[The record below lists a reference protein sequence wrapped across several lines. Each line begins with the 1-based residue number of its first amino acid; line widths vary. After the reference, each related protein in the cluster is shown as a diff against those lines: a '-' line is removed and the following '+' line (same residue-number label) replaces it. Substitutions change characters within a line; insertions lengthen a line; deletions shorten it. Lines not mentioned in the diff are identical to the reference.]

1 MNRMISPADDA
12 RALAEEGQ
20 AVRDFIKS
28 NQSDTLL
35 RLFDFLLQQSLEGRR
50 PKEIEVAEE
59 VFRSSAEPAT
69 AQGSRVRVGIHRL
82 RRKLEL
88 YYGDRTGPRIVIP
101 RGEYG
106 LLLELPGERD
116 VDETTAPLEPRQSGN
131 RKSSVWILATALLLV
146 NVALACLYFSDEIGL
161 GENALGSTLWRGFD
175 DTKGTKIVAGDY
187 FMFLSK
193 SVDTGVDEPTQD
205 LSIADLGQFYDR
217 VSKDPSSSYY
227 IMDGDPRPVAMMVGD
242 ASTVSVDILES
253 IGNLW
258 PLIKKFRPSPATSSD
273 LNAAMMKSSNIIY
286 VGTLDALSPLIGA
299 PLFEVSRFR
308 CADTCYE
315 LVDKK
320 TGRHFLSGSP
330 YVLADQIVPRHDYG
344 YIASFPGPSGKRILV
359 ISGTS
364 DAGVRQM
371 VNLAMD
377 PKRLRQLGQRIHG
390 AFGSFEALYQV
401 RTMFSENYQS
411 SFLVAH
417 PIDMKGVWDQTKPLN
432 WSPAPR

>member
-1 MNRMISPADDA
+1 MNRLIAPADDA
-12 RALAEEGQ
+12 RALAEEGR

-59 VFRSSAEPAT
+59 VFQSSAEPAN

-88 YYGDRTGPRIVIP
+88 YYADKTGPRIVVP

-116 VDETTAPLEPRQSGN
+116 GDEKTVPSEPRQREH
-131 RKSSVWILATALLLV
+131 RKSSAWILATALLLV

-161 GENALGSTLWRGFD
+161 GDNALGSTLWRGFD
-175 DTKGTKIVAGDY
+175 DTKSTKIVAGDY

-227 IMDGDPRPVAMMVGD
+227 IMDGDPRPVAMMDGD

-258 PLIKKFRPSPATSSD
+258 PLIKKFRPSPATSSE

-286 VGTLDALSPLIGA
+286 VGTLDALTPLIGA
-299 PLFEVSRFR
+299 PLFEVSRFG

-344 YIASFPGPSGKRILV
+344 YIASFPGPSGKRIPV

-377 PKRLRQLGQRIHG
+377 PKRLQQLGQRIQG